1 MQQLN
6 MDNTQNAE
14 ESTFYDRFAAIIFQ
28 YLLQQVSNVQDA
40 EDLLLEVFVAALQD
54 KSLINLPAGRQ
65 LAWLKRVARYKVIDR
80 YRHVALLNL
89 LPIEHALELE
99 DTALTPEQ
107 YTEQKE
113 NYDRLYQSIAQLTS
127 EQRDLIWLRY
137 RNGLRFYEIA
147 AILEKPAGTVRQMFV
162 RTLRQLRANYDQ
174 LERGKSDE

>member
-6 MDNTQNAE
+6 TDNTQNAE
-14 ESTFYDRFAAIIFQ
+14 NSTFYDRFAAIIFQ

-54 KSLINLPAGRQ
+54 RSLISIPDERQ
-65 LAWLKRVARYKVIDR
+65 LAWLRRVARNKVIDR

-89 LPIEHALELE
+89 LPIEQALELE

-107 YTEQKE
+107 YSEQKE

-127 EQRDLIWLRY
+127 QQRELIKLRY
-137 RNGLRFYEIA
+137 RNGLRFDEIA
-147 AILEKPAGTVRQMFV
+147 AILEKPAGTVRQSFV
-162 RTLRQLRANYDQ
+162 RAIRQLRTIYDQ
-174 LERGKSDE
+174 LERGNSNE

>member
-6 MDNTQNAE
+6 MDNTQNE
-14 ESTFYDRFAAIIFQ
+14 EDSTFYDRFAAIIFQ

-54 KSLINLPAGRQ
+54 KSLFNLSPGRQ
-65 LAWLKRVARYKVIDR
+65 LAWLKRVARHKVIDR
-80 YRHVALLNL
+80 YRHIALLNL
-89 LPIEHALELE
+89 LPIEQALELE

-127 EQRDLIWLRY
+127 QQRELIRLRY
-137 RNGLRFYEIA
+137 RNGLRFDEIA
-147 AILEKPAGTVRQMFV
+147 AIFEKPAGTVRQSFV
-162 RTLRQLRANYDQ
+162 RALRQLRTNYDQ
-174 LERGKSDE
+174 LERGNSNE

>member
-6 MDNTQNAE
+6 IDNTQNAVD
-14 ESTFYDRFAAIIFQ
+14 STFYDRFAAIIFQ

-54 KSLINLPAGRQ
+54 KSLINLPAGLQ
-65 LAWLKRVARYKVIDR
+65 LAWLKRVARNTVIDR

-89 LPIEHALELE
+89 LPIEKALELE

-113 NYDRLYQSIAQLTS
+113 SYDRLYQSIAQLTS
-127 EQRDLIWLRY
+127 LQRELIKLRY
-137 RNGLRFYEIA
+137 RNGLRF
-147 AILEKPAGTVRQMFV
+147 LK
-162 RTLRQLRANYDQ
+162 
-174 LERGKSDE
+174 